1 VIHTKYEKF
10 FHLDLLGFVF
20 DCRPLVVR
28 RAAQSPGAPQIREVS
43 VTERRRAR

>member
-28 RAAQSPGAPQIREVS
+28 RAAQSPGAPQLALPTLLSRWL
-43 VTERRRAR
+43 T